1 MTALPGLF
9 LVGTRAAAS
18 VWNADGAASVS
29 FTGIAT
35 GNATWNADG
44 AASASWTGQETDRGV
59 WNADGAASASW
70 AGRAVHTA
78 TWNADGAGAAAFAGF
93 STYWH
98 VTWNADG
105 QANVAFTPSS
115 RAVWTADGAGSAEF
129 VGKVSTAPFRADG
142 AASVVWAGQRAVAQP
157 FHADGAAASS
167 WHGRSSV
174 FALWSAGG
182 AAGADWRLGA
192 PHPWNADGV
201 GQSAWS
207 GKALVH
213 ATWNAN
219 GGGPVSWS
227 GTSPGPFFFAWIDP
241 GEAWGPQHLRID
253 EVIFSF
259 DLLHEEGQCAT
270 LEMEVKN
277 PFTGFLAPGRK
288 QWCYFSIRTQP
299 MFKGRL
305 ISVPADITGEIVQLH
320 FTAMPLDMLAQQRT
334 LADGLMVRPYWDP
347 VWISEAQRLDP
358 MSVLEGYSSMW
369 HVDRV
374 TLQVTTS
381 DLLVGEDGL
390 IQFGTGT
397 SNDVFYDSVKPQI
410 DKAPLRSVYVDA
422 TVSWTQFDVGVID
435 MGRKTWQAWTA
446 GGIIGSWPK
455 AGTGIGSGWTVNH
468 SLAIDPT
475 GPVQTVS
482 GGFSFTAGQWEVT
495 PDGVIPARHHFGDWM
510 SLQESYTTPYLISNV
525 PASTG
530 LGPIAAGVGS
540 PLKIVTAQQ
549 LRLTIGDEEKGIAA
563 SGSGSQSG
571 SLFWDWGLTTMLS
584 LRYEAK
590 RERSENVR
598 FMLTADMQPVFTD
611 PGGQAANFAQDSEY
625 LRLEGKVGL
634 EGPYGAFRGDWQPR
648 TDYKLYDIVIT
659 RSGQYTYGWQVLRDH
674 RSLDAFDPEATAG
687 VAVAGLW
694 YDAGDNIYI
703 DDVSAISLWEKFTF
717 VWWLGGAYNTSS
729 TVGDPHYWQVLI
741 SGYFPAGSLTIFN
754 IRDPWTQTPMFSP
767 LGDPH
772 SGKKLYQQIPQ
783 FRGNWTAGEILVGND
798 MVIAPDGT
806 WYRVAIGHVA
816 AAPFYRFASNV
827 AGQLLYELM
836 LNPPPIGD
844 ISRRSYFPQGRGL
857 WSLENLIARA
867 RAHIIARSRVL
878 KVAFECRFEA
888 LLNMSL
894 RNNVEL
900 FDRRLPGGQAVG
912 KVTSYSI
919 KGNGDSGTV
928 IGSVTVSCVAGLA
941 NATASAVGTPVYAV
955 AAYAGSDWQ
964 YYAGAVTVLGTGDV
978 GYQPPIDMGSAI
990 DDGLQFPL
998 DRGQAVV
1005 AETVTVASTAAP
1017 ELGGPT
1023 PPQIGPVIGGR

>member
-1 MTALPGLF
+1 MAALPGLI

-18 VWNADGAASVS
+18 VWNADGAASAS
-29 FTGIAT
+29 FTGVAT
-35 GNATWNADG
+35 GNATWSADG
-44 AASASWTGQETDRGV
+44 AASASWVGRETDVAR
-59 WNADGAASASW
+59 WNADGATSASFI
-70 AGRAVHTA
+70 GRAGHTG
-78 TWNADGAGAAAFAGF
+78 TWNADGAGAAAFTG
-93 STYWH
+93 SSLYWH
-98 VTWNADG
+98 VTWNVDG
-105 QANVAFTPSS
+105 SASVAFTPSS
-115 RAVWTADGAGSAEF
+115 RAVWNADGAGSAEF

-142 AASVVWAGQRAVAQP
+142 TSSVVWAGQRAVAQP
-157 FHADGAAASS
+157 FHADGTAASA

-174 FALWSAGG
+174 FALWSASG
-182 AAGADWRLGA
+182 AAGADWKLGA

-201 GQSAWS
+201 GGAQWS

-213 ATWNAN
+213 AIWNAN

-227 GTSPGPFFFAWIDP
+227 GTTPGPFFFAWIDP
-241 GEAWGPQHLRID
+241 GETWGPQHIRID

-259 DLLHEEGQCAT
+259 NLQHEEGQCAT

-299 MFKGRL
+299 LFKGRL
-305 ISVPADITGEIVQLH
+305 ISVPADISGEIVQLH
-320 FTAMPLDMLAQQRT
+320 FTAMPLDMLDQQRAI
-334 LADGLMVRPYWDP
+334 ADTLMVRPYWDP

-410 DKAPLRSVYVDA
+410 DKAPLRSVFVDA
-422 TVSWTQFDVGVID
+422 TVSWTQFAVGVID
-435 MGRKTWQAWTA
+435 MGRKTWNAWSA

-455 AGTGIGSGWTVNH
+455 AGAGIGSGWTVNH

-475 GPVQTVS
+475 GPVQTSS
-482 GGFSFTAGQWEVT
+482 GGFSFTAGQWEIT
-495 PDGVIPARHHFGDWM
+495 PDGTIPARHNFGDIM
-510 SLQESYTTPYLISNV
+510 SFTESWTTPYI
-525 PASTG
+525 
-530 LGPIAAGVGS
+530 AGVGGS
-540 PLKIVTAQQ
+540 PAYLPGVGAGAKRIVTSQQ
-549 LRLTIGDEEKGIAA
+549 LRLTIGDEDKGIAA

-571 SLFWDWGLTTMLS
+571 TLIWDWGVATMFG

-590 RERSENVR
+590 RERTENVR

-625 LRLEGKVGL
+625 LKLDGKVGL
-634 EGPYGAFRGDWQPR
+634 EGPYGTFRGDWQPR

-659 RSGQYTYGWQVLRDH
+659 RSGPYTYGWQVLRDH

-687 VAVAGLW
+687 IAVPGQW
-694 YDAGDNIYI
+694 YDAGDNVYI
-703 DDVSAISLWEKFTF
+703 DDVSGIMP
-717 VWWLGGAYNTSS
+717 WLQSDFLFWHDGAYNSS
-729 TVGDPHYWQVLI
+729 SVVGNPHYWQVLI
-741 SGYFPAGSLTIFN
+741 SGYMSAGLSMYAT
-754 IRDPWTQTPMFSP
+754 DPWMQAPRFAP
-767 LGDPH
+767 LFDPH

-783 FRGNWTAGEILVGND
+783 FRGNWTAGEILIGND

-816 AAPFYRFASNV
+816 TAPFYRFASNV

-844 ISRRSYFPQGRGL
+844 ISSRSYFPQSRGL

-867 RAHIIARSRVL
+867 RAHIIARARVL
-878 KVAFECRFEA
+878 RIAFECRFEA
-888 LLNMSL
+888 LLGMSL
-894 RNNVEL
+894 RKNIEL
-900 FDRRLPGGQAVG
+900 FDRRLPGGQALG
-912 KVTSYSI
+912 KATAYSI
-919 KGNGDSGTV
+919 KANGDSGTV
-928 IGSVTVSCVAGLA
+928 YGEVTMSCVAGLA
-941 NATASAVGTPVYAV
+941 NAVTAAAGTPVYAV

-964 YYAGAVTVLGTGDV
+964 YYAGATVVLGTGDV
-978 GYQPPIDMGSAI
+978 GYQPPIDVGATI
-990 DDGLQFPL
+990 DDGLKFPL
-998 DRGQAVV
+998 DKGQAVV
-1005 AETVTVASTAAP
+1005 AETVTVAAT
-1017 ELGGPT
+1017 G
-1023 PPQIGPVIGGR
+1023 